1 MNLLSR
7 DMSVFLV
14 TSNIHKFN
22 EARRILGEHN
32 IATAMLKHIK
42 KVEIQ
47 DDKLENVAKMSAA
60 DAYKRC
66 KLPTIVEDAG
76 LFIDAL
82 GGFPGPYSSFVFK
95 TIGCKGII
103 KLMKNESNRK
113 AHFKSVVAFFGP
125 ETAES
130 MYFVGEIKGS
140 IVEQQRGTHGFGFDP
155 VFEPFASKKTFA
167 EIVMDQKNRL
177 SHRSIAFHRFAEW
190 FLGNLQLQKS

>member
-1 MNLLSR
+1 MSPVAR
-7 DMSVFLV
+7 DRSVFLI

-22 EARRILGEHN
+22 EARRILGEHK
-32 IATAMLKHIK
+32 IATAMLKHIQ

-47 DDKLENVAKMSAA
+47 DDKLENVAKISAA

-66 KLPTIVEDAG
+66 KLPAIVEDAG

-103 KLMKNESNRK
+103 KLMENESNRK

-125 ETAES
+125 EIVEC
-130 MYFVGEIKGS
+130 MYFVGEIEGS

-155 VFEPFASKKTFA
+155 IFEPFASKKTFA
-167 EIVMDQKNRL
+167 EIVMEQKNRL
-177 SHRSIAFHRFAEW
+177 SHRSVAFRKFAEW
-190 FLGNLQLQKS
+190 FLENS